1 MIHKR
6 LILIISLL
14 LPVAV
19 SGLYFMPKLSLKTVN
34 FLPQLNAIINA
45 GVFFILIFALVA
57 IKKGKRQI
65 HMKLMYSALILSVI
79 FLFSYVLHHATHD
92 TVSYG
97 GEGFIRYFYYFI
109 LITHIVL
116 AIAIV
121 PMVLISFSRALKKEF
136 SRHKKIARITM
147 PLWLYVSLTGVI
159 VYLMISPYYPF

>member
-1 MIHKR
+1 MSHKR

-14 LPVAV
+14 LPIAV
-19 SGLYFMPKLSLKTVN
+19 SGLYFMPKFSLNTVD
-34 FLPQLNAIINA
+34 FLPLFNACVNG

-57 IKKGKRQI
+57 IKKGKQKL
-65 HMKLMYSALILSVI
+65 HMQLMYSALILSVI
-79 FLFSYVLHHATHD
+79 FLISYVMHHSTHD

-97 GEGFIRYFYYFI
+97 GEGYIRYFYYFI

-121 PMVLISFSRALKKEF
+121 PMVLISFSRAINEEF
-136 SRHKKIARITM
+136 FRHKRIARITM